1 MKITI
6 TGHTDNVGDFYLNV
20 QLSKDRAKAVAD
32 YLVEKG
38 IDESRL
44 DSKGMGSLYPLAPNT
59 SEENKIKNRRVEFAV
74 R

>member
-1 MKITI
+1 
-6 TGHTDNVGDFYLNV
+6 
-20 QLSKDRAKAVAD
+20 LSKDRAKAVAD

-38 IDESRL
+38 IDQSRL

-59 SEENKIKNRRVEFAV
+59 TENNKIKNRRVEFAV